1 MVNNKRM
8 PQFILLTLKISVF
21 LWEFILIIRVLL
33 AFVSKQMVKCYDM
46 VDGNAWV
53 QGILAG
59 TPQGYQN
66 QMAQKQK
73 KLVCIHFKFQYYN
86 FKIKYE
92 MNSFWVRKT

>member
-1 MVNNKRM
+1 MSPTFYTLYFENKY
-8 PQFILLTLKISVF
+8 FF
-21 LWEFILIIRVLL
+21 WEFILIIRVLL

-53 QGILAG
+53 QGILVG

-73 KLVCIHFKFQYYN
+73 KLVCIHFKF
-86 FKIKYE
+86 
-92 MNSFWVRKT
+92 